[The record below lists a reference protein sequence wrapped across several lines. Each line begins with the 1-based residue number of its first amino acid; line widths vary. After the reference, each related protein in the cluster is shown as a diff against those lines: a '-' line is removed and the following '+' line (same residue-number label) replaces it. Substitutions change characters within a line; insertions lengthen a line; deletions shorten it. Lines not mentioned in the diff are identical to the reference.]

1 MSIDRIERPPTS
13 LGTTSDNRLTV
24 VSLIDRTGL
33 PAPTLVPRPDA
44 VHIVVSDPDDL
55 SEWLAALGG
64 EIHISA
70 PFEGVETWT
79 LHSRTE
85 PRADGTAVAVRVSVA
100 VVAGE
105 LVMDHIRD
113 AVVREAVSQ

>member
-1 MSIDRIERPPTS
+1 MSIDRTERPPAT
-13 LGTTSDNRLTV
+13 LAATSDNRLAV

-44 VHIVVSDPDDL
+44 VHIVVTDPDDL
-55 SEWLAALGG
+55 GEWLDALGG

-79 LHSRTE
+79 LHTKTE
-85 PRADGTAVAVRVSVA
+85 PRADGTAVALRVSVA

-105 LVMDHIRD
+105 LVMDYIRA
-113 AVVREAVSQ
+113 AVTA